1 VKRLEKTFLQQL
13 RNRRLVA
20 EGEHLLVAVSG
31 GPDSMAL
38 LYLLCAVAS
47 VVRCRISVAHCNFQ
61 LRGEE
66 SDSDERF
73 VMEQCRLL
81 GVECFCRQF
90 NTAAVS
96 ASWKKSVEETARLQ
110 RYSWFETLLQEREMT
125 KIATGHHVSDN
136 AETILFNLFR
146 GTSLLGL
153 KGIRAMHGRIIR
165 PLLLLHKS
173 DILGYLEEKKI
184 PFRTDATNEGIDYDR
199 NFIRNRVIPLIEE
212 RFEHKLTVSLQ
223 RLSEQAGELEAFLEG
238 YFERLAEERPALFPE
253 EGCLDVAEL
262 RKLSLFEQKEIF
274 KRALQESGASPDA
287 AMLQRLVSLL
297 DAQPGKKVVVN
308 GKLFVEWKGC
318 HLLFQVSP

>member
-90 NTAAVS
+90 DTAAVS

-110 RYSWFETLLQEREMT
+110 RYSWFEALIEEREMT

-153 KGIRAMHGRIIR
+153 KGIRAMHGRVIR

-173 DILGYLEEKKI
+173 DILGYLREKEI
-184 PFRTDATNEGIDYDR
+184 PFRTDASNESIDYDR

-238 YFERLAEERPALFPE
+238 YFERLAEERPALFPA
-253 EGCLDVAEL
+253 EGRLDVAEL

-308 GKLFVEWKGC
+308 GKLVVEWKGC